1 MPVEVEEAEPM
12 ALDVVSRRRAFA
24 TGAICAISSSVCR
37 RRRVPSDD
45 PRRNGGVVGI
55 DVDGFGEAVARR
67 ACSAY
72 CS

>member
-1 MPVEVEEAEPM
+1 MLVEVEGAEPM

-24 TGAICAISSSVCR
+24 TGAICAISSS
-37 RRRVPSDD
+37 DD
-45 PRRNGGVVGI
+45 PRRNGGVVGT